1 MIKRSRI
8 CCEIIPHYI
17 AINDNSQRITLIENL
32 RLSGKDIE
40 FVEVFDYTAGEAH
53 YNTLSDGTVLNVDE
67 EELTNTWLVL
77 VNKSREIINRVSFTD
92 ILQRQLHGCPL
103 SLKGLQIDI
112 SSSYIMRTS
121 PKAASV
127 GTTLLLLFGISS
139 TRTDEEIKAIQKEAF
154 VDNIAVQVD
163 GSGYRNVYFPDQQSF
178 RNRLLTKIEVV
189 KCDITPDGYISAF
202 AMRAENYDNCPT
214 VTLVDTNGRMVTD
227 KLPNAQIAPFKNG
240 NYPVFFDEFEFD
252 GVNIDWAR
260 SFLSVDGVIGEQ
272 LLFNVTLTKN
282 W

>member
-1 MIKRSRI
+1 
-8 CCEIIPHYI
+8 
-17 AINDNSQRITLIENL
+17 
-32 RLSGKDIE
+32 
-40 FVEVFDYTAGEAH
+40 
-53 YNTLSDGTVLNVDE
+53 
-67 EELTNTWLVL
+67 
-77 VNKSREIINRVSFTD
+77 
-92 ILQRQLHGCPL
+92 
-103 SLKGLQIDI
+103 
-112 SSSYIMRTS
+112 MRTS

-202 AMRAENYDNCPT
+202 AMRAENYDKCPT

-227 KLPNAQIAPFKNG
+227 KLPIAQIAPFKNG
-240 NYPVFFDEFEFD
+240 IYPVFFDEFEFD